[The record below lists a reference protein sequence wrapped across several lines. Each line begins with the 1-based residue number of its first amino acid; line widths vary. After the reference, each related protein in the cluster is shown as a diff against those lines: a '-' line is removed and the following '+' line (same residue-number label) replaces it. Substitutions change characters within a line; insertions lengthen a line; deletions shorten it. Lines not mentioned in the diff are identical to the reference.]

1 MKELEIS
8 FADDDPQ
15 IDISFAEYELQD
27 DTKFTVATVTVIG
40 QGTSAEFTFT
50 SQEQSSLL
58 SSVLTE
64 VGVALDL
71 TNNQGYSLQ
80 EATDLQSLIISAF
93 QGEIPLLQEVRRRGF
108 IQDPQYFQ
116 IFLVSFLACLS

>member
-80 EATDLQSLIISAF
+80 EATDHLEGYSTPDETDW
-93 QGEIPLLQEVRRRGF
+93 G
-108 IQDPQYFQ
+108 IQD
-116 IFLVSFLACLS
+116 IIGET